1 MGLTIGLW
9 FIAFVG
15 VALVIW
21 ANSLLK
27 EQEERHKALK
37 ESKK

>member
-9 FIAFVG
+9 LIAFVG
-15 VALVIW
+15 FALVIW

-27 EQEERHKALK
+27 EQEERLK
-37 ESKK
+37 KLEK